1 MEKLIELLR
10 EYNRN
15 KEWYRLALIEYI
27 TIDWVKYEVWMKDK
41 VKDMYKYELNIISK
55 KFWFIQR
62 LVENDKINK
71 HGIPEFYPVSDH
83 CLECVYEW
91 ITDNTIMLLSIQK
104 NPIDYFI
111 SLLK

>member
-1 MEKLIELLR
+1 MEKLIELLN
-10 EYNRN
+10 EYENMEIFEDELDVYH
-15 KEWYRLALIEYI
+15 KRLL
-27 TIDWVKYEVWMKDK
+27 
-41 VKDMYKYELNIISK
+41 IISK
-55 KFWFIQR
+55 EFWFIKW

-104 NPIDYFI
+104 NPIDYLI